1 MTVHASAPHAA
12 AVARDWAPGMVEA
25 RLEEAADTLRRLPAV
40 KVQGYFSTWPP
51 IIRDFWEAFGRHDAE
66 VRLGPATPAAIDRM
80 DETLLWLRWLEPD
93 EVRLVWLRAEG
104 VRWKLICARFG
115 IGRTTA
121 WYRWSTALGK
131 IAVRLNAGMT
141 GSGTQ
146 VGGRDKTA
154 AHGQKY
160 RRIITP

>member
-1 MTVHASAPHAA
+1 MTVHASAPRV
-12 AVARDWAPGMVEA
+12 AVVAQDWTPRMVEA

-51 IIRDFWEAFGRHDAE
+51 IIRDFWEAFGRHAAE
-66 VRLGPATPAAIDRM
+66 VRLGPAMPAAIDRM

-121 WYRWSTALGK
+121 WYRWSGALAK
-131 IAVRLNAGMT
+131 IATRLNGSAEASNRSLRT
-141 GSGTQ
+141 G
-146 VGGRDKTA
+146 VA
-154 AHGQKY
+154 
-160 RRIITP
+160 